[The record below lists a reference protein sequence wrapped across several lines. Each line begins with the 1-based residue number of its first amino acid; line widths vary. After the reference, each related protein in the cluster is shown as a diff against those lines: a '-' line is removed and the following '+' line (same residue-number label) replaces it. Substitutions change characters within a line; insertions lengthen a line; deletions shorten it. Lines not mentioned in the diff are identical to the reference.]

1 MTESFFEVE
10 EKIDSVREICYNAH
24 IVSCNAVS
32 QYKSLKE
39 DVRNIMKKRIAA
51 IALCLIML
59 VPLVRFS
66 GARGEERNEHYQ
78 TECYGCY
85 TFFHDIANILL

>member
-1 MTESFFEVE
+1 MTESFFEIE
-10 EKIDSVREICYNAH
+10 EKIDSVQKICYNAS

-32 QYKSLKE
+32 KYKSLKE

-59 VPLVRFS
+59 VPLFAS
-66 GARGEERNEHYQ
+66 CAGETNESSLQMYISHQ
-78 TECYGCY
+78 
-85 TFFHDIANILL
+85 I